1 MAGDTTTYDGTPR
14 GIGDLLELIRDGRA
28 RTRADVAA
36 LTGWGRGT
44 VSERLEM
51 LSTAG
56 LIRAAGE
63 LASTGGRP
71 AAVFEFN
78 ADAGIV
84 LAAEVGATHVR
95 AAITDLNAEVLGDVH
110 AETDAAHGPERV
122 LGVVN
127 ERFRELLGQSGRRP
141 ADVFGVGIGVAAPVE
156 FAAGRAVNPPIM
168 PGWDRFEVGA
178 WMGERWQVPA
188 LVDNEVNMMAV
199 GEHATTWS
207 GESELLCIK
216 VATGIGCGIV
226 SGGRIHRGAQ
236 GAAGDIGHIRVIG
249 HDEVICHCGNTG
261 CLEAVAGGEAIA
273 RRLTGQ
279 GIPAANSRDV
289 VRLVREG
296 RREAIQLVRE
306 SGRILGQALAG
317 AVNLLNPSVI
327 VIGGDLAEAEEQL
340 FAGVRETV
348 YQRSLPLATK
358 ELRILPS
365 ELSHRAAVIG
375 AAVTV
380 IEHTLAPRAI
390 EATLAARPAAA

>member
-141 ADVFGVGIGVAAPVE
+141 PMCSAWASASPL
-156 FAAGRAVNPPIM
+156 RSSSPP
-168 PGWDRFEVGA
+168 
-178 WMGERWQVPA
+178 
-188 LVDNEVNMMAV
+188 
-199 GEHATTWS
+199 
-207 GESELLCIK
+207 
-216 VATGIGCGIV
+216 
-226 SGGRIHRGAQ
+226 GGRSTRRSCP
-236 GAAGDIGHIRVIG
+236 AG
-249 HDEVICHCGNTG
+249 
-261 CLEAVAGGEAIA
+261 IA
-273 RRLTGQ
+273 LKSALGW
-279 GIPAANSRDV
+279 ASD
-289 VRLVREG
+289 G
-296 RREAIQLVRE
+296 RC
-306 SGRILGQALAG
+306 
-317 AVNLLNPSVI
+317 P
-327 VIGGDLAEAEEQL
+327 
-340 FAGVRETV
+340 
-348 YQRSLPLATK
+348 RSSTT
-358 ELRILPS
+358 RS
-365 ELSHRAAVIG
+365 
-375 AAVTV
+375 T
-380 IEHTLAPRAI
+380 
-390 EATLAARPAAA
+390 